1 MRFSEPLKACHD
13 DDETRIGSYYV
24 SASNIR
30 TFIANGLGLGF
41 GGIHSIDIL

>member
-1 MRFSEPLKACHD
+1 MRFSDPSRLAMMMMKP
-13 DDETRIGSYYV
+13 RIVSYYV